1 MKRSSLILAV
11 VFLLS
16 MVSFQRMEAQDKT
29 KEEKQKEQQIQEAID
44 AQKKAMV
51 EQKKAQEEVEKTREE
66 AKILQQKAQQ
76 QAEEA
81 LRKYKVVVPEI
92 DEKNLEKLD
101 KIYEEFG
108 RQRSFSN
115 GEPFVFT
122 PGVEFFGRHFGGD
135 EERTTWEFS
144 KSVKETTFTRD
155 YTFDVESTVNT
166 VVMAVN
172 GDCTVGEIRVKIV
185 MPNGK
190 TYSDIVIDEF
200 GNLNWRKSFTISDT
214 ENKDK
219 AGAWRFEINSTKATG
234 YFKISLQTY

>member
-1 MKRSSLILAV
+1 
-11 VFLLS
+11 
-16 MVSFQRMEAQDKT
+16 
-29 KEEKQKEQQIQEAID
+29 
-44 AQKKAMV
+44 MV
-51 EQKKAQEEVEKTREE
+51 EQKKAQEEAEKAMDE
-66 AKILQQKAQQ
+66 AKTQQHKAQQ

-81 LRKYKVVVPEI
+81 LKKYKVVVPEI
-92 DEKNLEKLD
+92 DEKNVERLGRL
-101 KIYEEFG
+101 YEDFG

-122 PGVEFFGRHFGGD
+122 PGVEFFGQHFGGN

-144 KSVKETTFTRD
+144 KYVKETTLSRE

-172 GDCTVGEIRVKIV
+172 GDCKAGEIRVKIV

-214 ENKDK
+214 ENQDK
-219 AGAWRFEINSTKATG
+219 SGAWKFEINSSKATG